1 MTPTSDLHPVHALSI
16 LSANSRLRERQIL
29 MVQQALHNAGALT
42 AHERRDVLEASTGRP
57 VESLQ
62 ELRQGELG
70 PVLGY
75 TRTLSPRIG
84 H

>member
-1 MTPTSDLHPVHALSI
+1 MHALSV
-16 LSANSRLRERQIL
+16 LSADSRLREHQIL

-57 VESLQ
+57 VESLK

-70 PVLGY
+70 TVLKY
-75 TRTLSPRIG
+75 TRTLSPRIR